1 MCYPIKLYKSKLK
14 AQIFK
19 LEHTPNLLYTLLGCV
34 FILIIMKITFEEAL
48 SRKEWLH
55 TELMNSLTGDLITQA
70 SEDRFYEVKLL
81 VNGIELEPQLFNKIV
96 NNIEKYID
104 EQAKSLVREK
114 LEEAENKVR
123 RLSELFDEVAYKI
136 KDEFN
141 LDEREF

>member
-1 MCYPIKLYKSKLK
+1 
-14 AQIFK
+14 
-19 LEHTPNLLYTLLGCV
+19 
-34 FILIIMKITFEEAL
+34 MKITFEEVL

-70 SEDRFYEVKLL
+70 SEDRFYNVKLL
-81 VNGIELEPQLFNKIV
+81 VNGVELEPQLFNKIV

-104 EQAKSLVREK
+104 EQAKSLVIEK

-123 RLSELFDEVAYKI
+123 RLSELFDEVATKI
-136 KDEFN
+136 KSEFN

>member
-1 MCYPIKLYKSKLK
+1 MCYPIKPHESLLT
-14 AQIFK
+14 AQILQTGIHPQFAI
-19 LEHTPNLLYTLLGCV
+19 YIV
-34 FILIIMKITFEEAL
+34 RVRFILIIMKITFEEAL

-70 SEDRFYEVKLL
+70 SEDRFYDVKLL
-81 VNGIELEPQLFNKIV
+81 VNGVELEPELFNKIV

>member
-1 MCYPIKLYKSKLK
+1 
-14 AQIFK
+14 
-19 LEHTPNLLYTLLGCV
+19 
-34 FILIIMKITFEEAL
+34 MKITFEEAL

-70 SEDRFYEVKLL
+70 SEDRFYEIKLL

-123 RLSELFDEVAYKI
+123 RLSELFDEAASRI

-141 LDEREF
+141 LDECEF

>member
-1 MCYPIKLYKSKLK
+1 
-14 AQIFK
+14 
-19 LEHTPNLLYTLLGCV
+19 
-34 FILIIMKITFEEAL
+34 MKITFEEAL

-70 SEDRFYEVKLL
+70 SEDRFYDVKLL

>member
-1 MCYPIKLYKSKLK
+1 
-14 AQIFK
+14 
-19 LEHTPNLLYTLLGCV
+19 
-34 FILIIMKITFEEAL
+34 MKITFEEAL

-123 RLSELFDEVAYKI
+123 RLSELFDEVSYKI

>member
-1 MCYPIKLYKSKLK
+1 MTKNNYSKF
-14 AQIFK
+14 AQA
-19 LEHTPNLLYTLLGCV
+19 

-55 TELMNSLTGDLITQA
+55 TGLMNSLTEDLIIQA
-70 SEDRFYEVKLL
+70 SEDRFYDVKLL
-81 VNGIELEPQLFNKIV
+81 VNGVELEPQLFNKIV

-141 LDEREF
+141 LDECEF